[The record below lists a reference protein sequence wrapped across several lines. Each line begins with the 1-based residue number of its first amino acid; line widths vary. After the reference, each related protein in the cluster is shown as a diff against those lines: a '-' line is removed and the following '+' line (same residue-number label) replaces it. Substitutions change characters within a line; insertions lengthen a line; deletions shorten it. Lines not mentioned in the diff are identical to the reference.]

1 VPAALS
7 SLALIATPAWASN
20 NSQAEDRI
28 GVHSMLYVTD
38 PFGAKEAMFKEAAA
52 VRGSVIRVDVALANV
67 FPSASGSPD
76 WSGVDQY
83 MLLARRYH
91 LRVLADL
98 LATPW
103 YMADCASAAQA
114 AVSYRCPPADPVAW
128 AHDAGLVA
136 AHTRGVIDD
145 FEIINE
151 PDGGWA
157 FYGTPQ
163 QYAQILSASYEAI
176 HAADPAAQVAIGGL
190 MNVRSRAWIDA
201 MLATPGAGALHK
213 FDIANIHVRT
223 RAAGTG
229 ATVGEWRRYFAD
241 KGFTGPMWVTETGYP
256 ADPAWQT
263 DPGYRDGPAS
273 QARWMSTAIPAM
285 LDAGAAMVFVTERD
299 ALTGPY
305 ASEGFLRTSDP
316 LTADPA
322 YTRRPSFYAIRALA
336 HAESDPVL
344 ARRAGCT
351 TDRRGKRATCRGA
364 RPLPR

>member
-1 VPAALS
+1 
-7 SLALIATPAWASN
+7 
-20 NSQAEDRI
+20 
-28 GVHSMLYVTD
+28 MLYVTD

-52 VRGSVIRVDVALANV
+52 VGGSVIRVDIALANV

-98 LATPW
+98 LSTP
-103 YMADCASAAQA
+103 MFMVDPACAASRTL
-114 AVSYRCPPADPVAW
+114 SYLCPPISAVAW
-128 AHDAGLVA
+128 GRDAGLIA

-157 FYGTPQ
+157 FYGTPE
-163 QYAQILSASYEAI
+163 QYAQILAASYQAI
-176 HAADPAAQVAIGGL
+176 HAADPHAQVVLGGL
-190 MNVRSRAWIDA
+190 MNIASHAWIDA
-201 MLATPGAGALHK
+201 VLATPGADGLHR
-213 FDIANIHVRT
+213 FDIANIHIRT
-223 RAAGTG
+223 RAAAAG
-229 ATVGEWRRYFAD
+229 ATVRAWRRYFAD
-241 KGFTGPMWVTETGYP
+241 KGFSRPLWVTETGYP

-263 DPGYRDGPAS
+263 DPGYQGGSRA
-273 QARWMSTAIPAM
+273 QARWLTAAVPAM
-285 LDAGAAMVFVTERD
+285 ICAGAAMVFVTERD

-336 HAESDPVL
+336 RAESRG
-344 ARRAGCT
+344 ASAERAGCRA
-351 TDRRGKRATCRGA
+351 DRPAKRAAARAA
-364 RPLPR
+364 RPLVP